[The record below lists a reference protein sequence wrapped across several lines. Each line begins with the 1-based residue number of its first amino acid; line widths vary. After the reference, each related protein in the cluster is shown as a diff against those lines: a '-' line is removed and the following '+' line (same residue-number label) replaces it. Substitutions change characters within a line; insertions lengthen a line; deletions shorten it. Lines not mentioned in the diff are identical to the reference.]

1 MKTEIRT
8 FLIDTCFWVI
18 SISIIFFFFIFFL
31 YSHNN
36 INDPLKE
43 SFSLTISLF
52 SALATLGAAIIA
64 ARLFQNWKTQH
75 SFTEQIKILSEMLDT
90 VNEVQDR
97 LGDARNYRN
106 LVHIL
111 MDMDYEKDLNS
122 QYMQQLEKITLLTA
136 SLHKLQKL
144 ENQIYLM
151 MNDKKTC
158 PIFEL
163 PKDNEEC
170 PLRCLLRFS
179 DKLIIDNATLNE
191 FLTFGSE
198 GEKLNSKNL
207 DFEEPTMRQIVLTVL
222 VDGSMYLRIA
232 YPSLSDL
239 KESQVNIDL
248 TRWING
254 LDKKIMAYR
263 DKLDTLD

>member
-18 SISIIFFFFIFFL
+18 SISIIFFFFIIFL

-97 LGDARNYRN
+97 LDEARNYRN
-106 LVHIL
+106 LVNIL
-111 MDMDYEKDLNS
+111 MCTDYDEDLNR
-122 QYMQQLEKITLLTA
+122 QYTDQLDKISLLMA

-151 MNDKKTC
+151 VNDKKAC
-158 PIFEL
+158 PVFSF

-170 PLRCLLRFS
+170 PLRCLLHFA
-179 DKLIIDNATLNE
+179 DKLTIDNATLSE
-191 FLTFGSE
+191 FLHFGHE
-198 GEKLNSKNL
+198 NGPLNSKNL
-207 DFEEPTMRQIVLTVL
+207 DFEEPTMRKVVLTVL
-222 VDGSMYLRIA
+222 GSGNMYLRIA
-232 YPSLSDL
+232 YPSLWDL
-239 KESQVNIDL
+239 EESQVNINL
-248 TRWING
+248 KRWLDG
-254 LDKKIMAYR
+254 LDKKIIAYR

>member
-1 MKTEIRT
+1 
-8 FLIDTCFWVI
+8 
-18 SISIIFFFFIFFL
+18 IIFFFFILFL

-97 LGDARNYRN
+97 LDEARNYRN
-106 LVHIL
+106 LVNIL
-111 MDMDYEKDLNS
+111 MCTNYDEDLNKQFS
-122 QYMQQLEKITLLTA
+122 DQLDKISLLTA

-151 MNDKKTC
+151 VNDKKDC
-158 PIFEL
+158 PVFSF
-163 PKDNEEC
+163 PKNNEEC
-170 PLRCLLRFS
+170 PLRCLLHFT
-179 DKLIIDNATLNE
+179 DELMIDNATLNE
-191 FLTFGSE
+191 FLFVGHQN
-198 GEKLNSKNL
+198 GPLNSNNL
-207 DFEEPTMRQIVLTVL
+207 DFEEPAMQKVVLTVL
-222 VDGSMYLRIA
+222 RSGGMYLRIA
-232 YPSLSDL
+232 YPSLWDL
-239 KESQVNIDL
+239 DESQVNSNL
-248 TRWING
+248 KRWLDG
-254 LDKKIMAYR
+254 LDQKIIAYR
-263 DKLDTLD
+263 DKLETLD

>member
-18 SISIIFFFFIFFL
+18 SISIIFFFFILLL
-31 YSHNN
+31 YTHNN
-36 INDPLKE
+36 VDGALKE
-43 SFSLTISLF
+43 SFALTISCF

-97 LGDARNYRN
+97 LDEARNYRN

-111 MDMDYEKDLNS
+111 MCTDYDEDLNG
-122 QYMQQLEKITLLTA
+122 QYTDQLKKISLFSA

-151 MNDKKTC
+151 VNDKKEC
-158 PIFEL
+158 PVFRF
-163 PKDNEEC
+163 PKDDEEC
-170 PLRCLLRFS
+170 PLRCLLHFA
-179 DKLIIDNATLNE
+179 DKLMIDNATLNE
-191 FLTFGSE
+191 FLLFGHE
-198 GEKLNSKNL
+198 NGPLNSKNL
-207 DFEEPTMRQIVLTVL
+207 DFEESTMRNVVLTVL
-222 VDGSMYLRIA
+222 SSGNMYLRIA
-232 YPSLSDL
+232 YPSLWYL
-239 KESQVNIDL
+239 EESQVNVNL
-248 TRWING
+248 KRWLNG
-254 LDKKIMAYR
+254 LDQKIIAYR